1 MLELVIEEV
10 RFPFLSLP
18 PLSYTSYPFYTP
30 TFPFSLAV
38 LTDIQNQAGTR
49 FSEEELNDILEI
61 IQGVFDE
68 DEAQIPA
75 GVEDMQME
83 KIANKLL
90 GASKKKRKVK
100 RKV

>member
-1 MLELVIEEV
+1 
-10 RFPFLSLP
+10 
-18 PLSYTSYPFYTP
+18 
-30 TFPFSLAV
+30 V
-38 LTDIQNQAGTR
+38 LTDNQNQAGTR

-75 GVEDMQME
+75 GVEDMHME

>member
-1 MLELVIEEV
+1 VFFSLS
-10 RFPFLSLP
+10 LSLP
-18 PLSYTSYPFYTP
+18 PSYP
-30 TFPFSLAV
+30 PFDIV
-38 LTDIQNQAGTR
+38 LTDNRNQAGTR

-83 KIANKLL
+83 KIANKML